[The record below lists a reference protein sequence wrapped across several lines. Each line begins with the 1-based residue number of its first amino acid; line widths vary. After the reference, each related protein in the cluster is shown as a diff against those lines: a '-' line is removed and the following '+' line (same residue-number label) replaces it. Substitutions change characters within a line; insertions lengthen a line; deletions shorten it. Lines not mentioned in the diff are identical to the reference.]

1 MTLYLKD
8 ATFLDWQ
15 SLEIQR
21 THLAVEE
28 GSQNGFSFLT
38 ALPSADTITPHD
50 RVIDCAGK
58 LVTKS
63 FGCGHHHIYSTL
75 ARGMPAPRKIP
86 ANFTEILQYVW
97 WHIDKRLDL
106 EMIEASAL
114 ASALYCAKNGVT
126 FIIDH
131 HASPFA
137 IKDSLST
144 IARAFD
150 RVGVAH
156 MLCYEI
162 SDRDGEAPRE
172 EGLAETDAFLAAGHQ
187 GHVGLHASFTVGEE
201 LLNKAIALAQKH
213 NTGLHMH
220 VAEDIADQEDA
231 LAKYGKRVVE
241 RLQDAGAL
249 ELKTS
254 IFPHCIHLSD
264 REKELVRRSGI
275 WVAQNT
281 ESNQNNNVGLTG
293 YASLTDNVMLE
304 TDGMHC
310 DMLRSAQAAFL
321 VGQATEG
328 IGFDGI
334 YQRFRNVHRYTR
346 ECGAQGDADNN
357 LVILDYDAPTNL
369 TADNFLGH
377 FVYGLDARH
386 VETVICQGRII
397 VENQQVTTVDE
408 GDVLAFAREMG
419 KKLWSKM

>member
-15 SLEIQR
+15 SLEIKR
-21 THLAVEE
+21 THLAVKE
-28 GSQNGFSFLT
+28 GSQNGFAFLT
-38 ALPSADTITPHD
+38 ALPSADTITPQD

-75 ARGMPAPRKIP
+75 ARGMPPPREIP

-106 EMIEASAL
+106 EMVEASAL
-114 ASALYCAKNGVT
+114 ASAVYCAKNGVT

-144 IARAFD
+144 IAKAFD

-172 EGLAETDAFLAAGHQ
+172 EGLAETDAFLAAGYQ

-201 LLNKAIALAQKH
+201 LLKKAIALAQKH

-220 VAEDIADQEDA
+220 VAEDKADQEDA
-231 LAKYGKRVVE
+231 LAKYGRRVVE

-264 REKELVRRSGI
+264 REKELVRQSGI

-293 YASLTDNVMLE
+293 YTPLTDNVMLG

-334 YQRFRNVHRYTR
+334 YQRFRNVHRYTQ

-357 LVILDYDAPTNL
+357 LVILDYNAPTEL
-369 TADNFLGH
+369 TANNFLGH

-386 VETVICQGRII
+386 VETVICQGRVI
-397 VENQQVTTVDE
+397 VENQQVKTVDE
-408 GDVLAFAREMG
+408 GDVLSFAREMG
-419 KKLWSKM
+419 KKLWDKM